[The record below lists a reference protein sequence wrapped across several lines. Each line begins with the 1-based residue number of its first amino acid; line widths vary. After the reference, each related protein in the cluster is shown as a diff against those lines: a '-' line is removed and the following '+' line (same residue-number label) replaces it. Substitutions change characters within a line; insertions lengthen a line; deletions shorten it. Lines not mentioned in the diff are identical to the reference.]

1 MKSMIKAF
9 FLSFVSGLLLT
20 SIAHNYYQ
28 MNKSLAHCEQIV
40 QEIHQ
45 KAENLKNL

>member
-9 FLSFVSGLLLT
+9 FLSFVSGLILI
-20 SIAHNYYQ
+20 SIGHNYYQ
-28 MNKSLAHCEQIV
+28 LNKSFQHCQQLV

-45 KAENLKNL
+45 KADNLKNL